1 MRCMFHS
8 WCFWCQCDF
17 GNLQFWVCSWS
28 REIGW
33 WACSIVSLRCWDST
47 LRWIE
52 QISNLQW
59 KHYPHTCFAQA
70 WKFWLHWN
78 IWPPTQT
85 ECLTVAFSWRWLRK
99 GNLWATSGE
108 NTTSCKA
115 KQLSQNGLQ
124 KVILPFKRS
133 DSSWAD
139 CGTTRRSTNSGLIF
153 LNGALLTSICRT
165 QASVALSSC
174 EAEVYAANGLMVEN
188 IFFPPVQVLNWRW
201 KWGKQWGCA
210 TKVLHG
216 FAGTGTDPQDWNR
229 KVGAHQAVLFAEF
242 AAS

>member
-28 REIGW
+28 RDIGW
-33 WACSIVSLRCWDST
+33 WAGSIVSLRCWDST

-139 CGTTRRSTNSGLIF
+139 CGTTRRSTSSGLIF

-188 IFFPPVQVLNWRW
+188 IFFSA
-201 KWGKQWGCA
+201 CA
-210 TKVLHG
+210 
-216 FAGTGTDPQDWNR
+216 
-229 KVGAHQAVLFAEF
+229 
-242 AAS
+242 SS